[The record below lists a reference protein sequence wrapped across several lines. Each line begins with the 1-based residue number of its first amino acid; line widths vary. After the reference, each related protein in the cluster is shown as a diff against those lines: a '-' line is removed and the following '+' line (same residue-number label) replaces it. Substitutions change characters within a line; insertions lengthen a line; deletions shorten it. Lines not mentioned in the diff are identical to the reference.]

1 MISIRLFSALDF
13 SEVSRITVDCFEKI
27 NFINMN
33 PDELKYAKEYYSTTK
48 LLESTKSFDFYICKF
63 NNQIV
68 GSVAFNKNQLHNL
81 FVDPN
86 FHKMG
91 IGKKLLEF
99 AESIIFENYS
109 DVVLD
114 SSPYAVGFYK
124 KFGYEILD
132 NSKNKL
138 GLAISMKK
146 EKP

>member
-27 NFINMN
+27 NFINMH
-33 PDELKYAKEYYSTTK
+33 PDELKYAKEYCSTTK